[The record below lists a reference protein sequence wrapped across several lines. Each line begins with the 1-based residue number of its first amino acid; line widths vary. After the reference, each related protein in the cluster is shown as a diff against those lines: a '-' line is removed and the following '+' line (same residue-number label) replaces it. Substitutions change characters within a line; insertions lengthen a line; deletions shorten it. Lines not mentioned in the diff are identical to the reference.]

1 MRNMISLKEG
11 VEIGRWG
18 GASKVKDI
26 FVKNNMTRD
35 DAMGEEVKAAVT
47 LVVRRVTEKKAASG
61 VAHRLR
67 GEAIEEMGS
76 SV

>member
-47 LVVRRVTEKKAASG
+47 LVVRRVKAASG

-67 GEAIEEMGS
+67 GEAVEEMGS